1 MKKDDVSKT
10 IFLFLK
16 NEHYCILSFYQILQN
31 QISKPFLNQNIK
43 SRNILVEYKEIP
55 YSPKDYDVIIIDDI
69 TIKMN
74 FFNHLTQKISY

>member
-1 MKKDDVSKT
+1 MTSMKKDDVSKT

-16 NEHYCILSFYQILQN
+16 NEHYCILSFY